1 MVRHLSYRGT
11 DRFRSRF
18 LAGEI
23 LLALLFTFALG
34 LPASANPGLSVAWEA
49 GLLSVTAEK
58 VPLPDILTEI
68 AHQTG
73 LQIQGVE
80 QLQGEVS
87 LHFSDLPLHEGLKK
101 LLTNVNYC
109 FIEEHLRAPAL
120 VIVGSGTSTGS
131 AHIVVGTGANT
142 ENKRTAVTGP
152 AETLY
157 ELAQKGDKA
166 ALRKALSDPNPDIQA
181 IALELL
187 VGLDPREGVAE
198 LISATQSPH
207 GEARLRAIELLAS
220 TEQAEEHT
228 VLRALSAAMVDQ
240 NTAVKQYA
248 VRALAE
254 RGGQEALGYLRQS
267 LHDSDASV
275 RMMVIENIVRS
286 APSEQ
291 RLSLLREAA
300 LDENKEVRSAASNWL
315 EQLSQNSEESPR

>member
-1 MVRHLSYRGT
+1 MVRHLLYRGT

-18 LAGEI
+18 RAGEI

-34 LPASANPGLSVAWEA
+34 LSASANPSLTVAWEA

-58 VPLPDILTEI
+58 APLPEILTEI

-73 LQIQGVE
+73 LRIQGIE

-87 LHFSDLPLHEGLKK
+87 LHFSDLLLHEGLKK
-101 LLTNVNYC
+101 LLSNVNYC
-109 FIEEHLRAPAL
+109 FIEDHLRAPAL

-131 AHIVVGTGANT
+131 AQIVIGTEANT
-142 ENKRTAVTGP
+142 ENKRTAATGP
-152 AETLY
+152 AEILY

-166 ALRKALSDPNPDIQA
+166 ALRKAFSDPNPEIQA

-187 VGLDPREGVAE
+187 AGLDPQEGVAE
-198 LISATQSPH
+198 LVSATRSPH
-207 GEARLRAIELLAS
+207 SEARLRAIELLAN
-220 TEQAEEHT
+220 TEQAEDHT
-228 VLRALSAAMVDQ
+228 VLQALSAAMVDH

-248 VRALAE
+248 SRALAE
-254 RGGQEALGYLRQS
+254 RGGPEALGYLLQF

-275 RMMVIENIVRS
+275 RMMIIENIVRS

-291 RLSLLREAA
+291 RLSLLREAV
-300 LDENKEVRSAASNWL
+300 LDENEQVRSAASEWL
-315 EQLSQNSEESPR
+315 EQLSQNPEESPR